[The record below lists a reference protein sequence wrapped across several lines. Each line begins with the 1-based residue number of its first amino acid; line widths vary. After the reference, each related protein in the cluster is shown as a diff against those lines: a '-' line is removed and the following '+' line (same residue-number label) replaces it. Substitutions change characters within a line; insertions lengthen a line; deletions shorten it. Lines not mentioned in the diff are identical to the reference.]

1 MDPSRSQIEAKTAEW
16 KQNLKMLGF
25 ALCDCRTGFLDL
37 KGKQFILYISLN
49 LDKIALLD

>member
-1 MDPSRSQIEAKTAEW
+1 MDPSQIEAKIAEW

-37 KGKQFILYISLN
+37 KCKQFLRYISLKFK
-49 LDKIALLD
+49 LI